1 MSGKPLKFNQ
11 ASQPGR
17 AGFTLLEL
25 LTALAVLGVASTIFL
40 RLYSSSNSLA
50 ASSLSHEIALNIAE
64 EYLTEIQARPDNFVW
79 PDYDTI
85 PPGEPQ
91 SLRTIEDGPLPATFT
106 KPPTTLPNV
115 VRANNRDR
123 ALYADFTWEAFVVLP
138 PGPAQH
144 VELMVEVS
152 WTDGGRLRR
161 FSMNSLVPR
170 SHGGNGGRGS

>member
-1 MSGKPLKFNQ
+1 MSGKSWNSSQ
-11 ASQPGR
+11 ANRPGR

-40 RLYSSSNSLA
+40 RLYSSSNALA
-50 ASSLSHEIALNIAE
+50 ASSLSHEIALNIAG

-79 PDYDTI
+79 PDFDTI

-91 SLRTIEDGPLPATFT
+91 ALRAIEDGPVSATFT
-106 KPPTTLPNV
+106 EPPAALPNV
-115 VRANNRDR
+115 VRANRRDR
-123 ALYADFTWEAFVVLP
+123 ALYADFTWEASVVLP
-138 PGPAQH
+138 PGPEQH
-144 VELMVEVS
+144 VELIVEVS

-170 SHGGNGGRGS
+170 SHGEKAGAGS